1 MITIEIAKIVLCITL
16 FLESIIDIKKKQVW
30 IGFPVLASA
39 VGVFCAIT
47 EDTLSLQELV
57 LELGITIILGI
68 ISKVSKEAIG
78 MGDVWVIGSILLV
91 TGVMEGMGVLFLAFL
106 LAAVYGGVLWIGKR
120 KGKDRMFP
128 FVPFLFLGTVGGVWM
143 G

>member
-1 MITIEIAKIVLCITL
+1 MITIETAKIILCITL
-16 FLESIIDIKKKQVW
+16 FLESVIDIKKKQVW
-30 IGFPVLASA
+30 IGFPILASG
-39 VGVFCAIT
+39 VGVFCGIS
-47 EDTLSLQELV
+47 EDTLSLQELG
-57 LELGITIILGI
+57 LELGITIIFWI

-106 LAAVYGGVLWIGKR
+106 LAAVYGGVLWIGKK
-120 KGKDRMFP
+120 KGKDKMFP

>member
-1 MITIEIAKIVLCITL
+1 MITIETAKIILCITL
-16 FLESIIDIKKKQVW
+16 FLESVIDIKKKQVW
-30 IGFPVLASA
+30 IGFPILASG
-39 VGVFCAIT
+39 VGVFCGIS
-47 EDTLSLQELV
+47 EDTLSLQELG
-57 LELGITIILGI
+57 LELGITIIFRI

-106 LAAVYGGVLWIGKR
+106 LAAVYGGVLWIGKK
-120 KGKDRMFP
+120 KGKDKMFP